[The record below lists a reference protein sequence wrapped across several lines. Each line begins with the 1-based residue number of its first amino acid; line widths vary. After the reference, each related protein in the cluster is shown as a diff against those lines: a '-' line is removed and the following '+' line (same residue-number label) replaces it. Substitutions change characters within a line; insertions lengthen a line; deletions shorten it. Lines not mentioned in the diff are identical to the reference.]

1 MLDQGAI
8 GTSRTVSGLVDGLHP
23 MPMQGTMR
31 RAAVLMASVVIGA
44 VAPFLMP
51 VDLSRQYQVEARL
64 EILSRAADPAAANA
78 LLQRANAGL
87 YAPAVLDALAT
98 RMQGIGAPGFAGNR
112 PTTLGFLS
120 DIVTR
125 REMTVGAQEVAA
137 RNRLSPMLAISH
149 PQGSNLLV
157 VRATAGDA
165 NTAAILAN
173 LAADLVARAVQDTAI
188 AGETAAVETA
198 RKGLDQA
205 QAAFDQ
211 QDVAPSELE
220 KFQAL
225 QDARTQMEAEEARL
239 AASMAVN
246 AKRVEALAGLTVADV
261 LAKPLPA
268 ALEGQG
274 LDSLRQRHLDAALQV
289 DRLSADLGP
298 LHPRLVVAKGA
309 LEEARSAIGAALQ
322 RLSSAYKQ
330 RAQDLDAQLS
340 PLKARRLSLDGTPV
354 SQAALQREKL
364 QAELASARKTYLDAM
379 RASDAMPAVKPA
391 ELRPEGGA
399 DPQLAV
405 ASGLPMWLYALMG
418 ALTGLC
424 LTGALMP
431 SARAREDELEDEA
444 LPVALAKL
452 PVTPVVRAE
461 PAVAMAPSVT
471 IIAADTAPAPVSVPV
486 AVQMSRKLPV
496 QPPMP
501 SLDDYSRQEQSFA
514 DAVAEELSDRALDQ
528 ETWPEPDN
536 DDETHRLLQ
545 VLMAYRQPEATNV
558 PLPHLLA
565 AIMSRETE
573 HSEELERLR
582 QEQEAEA
589 QIQSLRREIAAL
601 RQQVLDYRQPNW
613 PEREERRT
621 A

>member
-1 MLDQGAI
+1 MPA
-8 GTSRTVSGLVDGLHP
+8 SRAV
-23 MPMQGTMR
+23 R
-31 RAAVLMASVVIGA
+31 RAIVLMASVVIGA

-64 EILSRAADPAAANA
+64 EILSRAVDPAAVNA

-87 YAPAVLDALAT
+87 QAPAVLDALAAQ
-98 RMQGIGAPGFAGNR
+98 MQRIGAPGFAGNR

-137 RNRLSPMLAISH
+137 RNRLSHMLAITH

-165 NTAAILAN
+165 DAAAILAN
-173 LAADLVARAVQDTAI
+173 LAAGLVARAVQDTAV
-188 AGETAAVETA
+188 AGESIAVETA
-198 RKGLDQA
+198 RKALDQA
-205 QAAFDQ
+205 QATFDQ

-220 KFQAL
+220 KMSAL
-225 QDARTQMEAEEARL
+225 QDARSQLEAEEARL
-239 AASMAVN
+239 AASMAAN
-246 AKRVEALAGLTVADV
+246 AERVEALAGLTLADV

-268 ALEGQG
+268 ALDGSG

-330 RAQDLDAQLS
+330 RAQDLDAQLA
-340 PLKARRLSLDGTPV
+340 PLKARRQSLESSPV

-364 QAELASARKTYLDAM
+364 QAELASARKAYLDAM

-418 ALTGLC
+418 GLTGLC

-431 SARAREDELEDEA
+431 SGRAREDEFEETA
-444 LPVALAKL
+444 LPVAAAKL
-452 PVTPVVRAE
+452 PVA
-461 PAVAMAPSVT
+461 PAVA
-471 IIAADTAPAPVSVPV
+471 AASAV
-486 AVQMSRKLPV
+486 VQMPRKLPV

-501 SLDDYSRQEQSFA
+501 SLEDYYREEKSFA
-514 DAVAEELSDRALDQ
+514 DAVAEELSDRAPVH
-528 ETWPEPDN
+528 ETWPEADN

-545 VLMAYRQPEATNV
+545 VLMAHSQPDAANV

-565 AIMSRETE
+565 AIMSREAQR
-573 HSEELERLR
+573 SEDLERLQ
-582 QEQEAEA
+582 QEQEAEADA

-601 RQQVLDYRQPNW
+601 RQQVVNYRQPNW

-621 A
+621 ASRR